1 VKRYLSLVP
10 LGEAREILG
19 RSFTFIPSTE
29 RIPVASASGR
39 VTASPVFARFS
50 VPGAHLAAMDGIA
63 VLSEETFGAGCRD
76 R

>member
-1 VKRYLSLVP
+1 MRRYLSLVP

-29 RIPVASASGR
+29 RIPVATASGR

-63 VLSEETFGAGCRD
+63 VLSES
-76 R
+76 